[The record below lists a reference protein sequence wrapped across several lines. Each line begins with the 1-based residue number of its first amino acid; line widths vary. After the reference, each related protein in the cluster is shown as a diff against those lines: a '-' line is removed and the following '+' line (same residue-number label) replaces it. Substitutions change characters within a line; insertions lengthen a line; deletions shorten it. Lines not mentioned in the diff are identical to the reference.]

1 MKSNRST
8 ASKSEW
14 IVAAA
19 GALILISCAIILL
32 AGSRSGESAP
42 VIVARIEKVTKTEA
56 GFLVEAKVFN
66 RGKEAAAEVRVK
78 AVLAPS
84 NAGPQETRESVLDY
98 VPAHSAKRTGF
109 YFVSDPRQGR
119 LELQAQ
125 SFVEP

>member
-1 MKSNRST
+1 MAWPPQRLFKPRWFSLFLPRWGLARSGCFFERYSMKSDRST

-32 AGSRSGESAP
+32 AGSKGGESAP

-66 RGKEAAAEVRVK
+66 R
-78 AVLAPS
+78 
-84 NAGPQETRESVLDY
+84 
-98 VPAHSAKRTGF
+98 
-109 YFVSDPRQGR
+109 
-119 LELQAQ
+119 
-125 SFVEP
+125 